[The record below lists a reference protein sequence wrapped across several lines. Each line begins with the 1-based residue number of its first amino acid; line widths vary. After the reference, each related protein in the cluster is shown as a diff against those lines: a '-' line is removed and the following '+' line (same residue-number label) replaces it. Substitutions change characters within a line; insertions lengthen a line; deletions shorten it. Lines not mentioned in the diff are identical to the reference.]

1 MEGENQPLAGESNKM
16 NDKNFDDIL
25 DECIDRMLA
34 GESMEQCL
42 QSYPGHAQE
51 LAPLLESATA
61 AQEASSIEPTLEFR
75 NLARYEVM
83 SKVQA
88 EARKAEGRRKWKL
101 PVLGWQPRWVV
112 TAVAAFFIL
121 LIATSSTVAASSNAM
136 PDDTLYP
143 VKLAT
148 ENVRLRFAF
157 SDTKKAELNSEF
169 AERRVD
175 EIIHLTEAGAAEDG
189 KLRELERTRAR
200 LRSALQAIE
209 QLALDRQEEI
219 SQDDGDS
226 QLETDQK
233 LVRLRDI
240 LRRNRS
246 STDSSFQ
253 EARETIAEGAWPTLE
268 SAEEE
273 YQRYYDSALAAT
285 GIAPEEDTTGD
296 DNPESNMTDQEPGPK
311 SRFGVSS
318 LPAYCEA

>member
-1 MEGENQPLAGESNKM
+1 M
-16 NDKNFDDIL
+16 NDKDFEDIL

-34 GESMEQCL
+34 GESMEECL
-42 QSYPGHAQE
+42 QSYPGRAQE
-51 LAPLLESATA
+51 LMPLLESAAA
-61 AQEASSIEPTLEFR
+61 AQEASSIEPSLEFK
-75 NLARYEVM
+75 NLARHEVM

-88 EARKAEGRRKWKL
+88 EARKPEGRKRWKL
-101 PVLGWQPRWVV
+101 PVLGWQPRWAV

-143 VKLAT
+143 VKLAV

-209 QLALDRQEEI
+209 QLALDRQEDL
-219 SQDDGDS
+219 SQEDDRAS

-233 LVRLRDI
+233 LGRLRDI
-240 LRRNRS
+240 LRSNKS

-253 EARETIAEGAWPTLE
+253 EARETFSEGALPTLE

-273 YQRYYDSALAAT
+273 YQQYYDSALAAT
-285 GIAPEEDTTGD
+285 GVAPDEETTGD
-296 DNPESNMTDQEPGPK
+296 DNPESNMTGEEPGPK
-311 SRFGVSS
+311 SRFGVNS